1 MAEQGHFWFCRVGGR
16 VGCGWEPSWELY
28 ALGLA
33 TIQTRFYLTVKQ
45 FTVHQ
50 RQRTAARGWATHLK
64 ARCALKPSLCPRPH
78 CDPGKRKRP
87 VSKILLFV
95 FLNCQLRYRFCLY
108 DSHSPRGLG
117 MSRELALELGGG
129 DQPWAR
135 EALSHLVTATVT
147 EGQGQV
153 SRKDSNSNNF
163 FSFIKIKA
171 FP

>member
-50 RQRTAARGWATHLK
+50 RRRTAARGWATHLK

-117 MSRELALELGGG
+117 MSRELALELGEGG
-129 DQPWAR
+129 PT
-135 EALSHLVTATVT
+135 LSSGSLVP
-147 EGQGQV
+147 
-153 SRKDSNSNNF
+153 SCHSNRYWGTRTGESKGLQQQQF
-163 FSFIKIKA
+163 F
-171 FP
+171 